1 MFYINFKNNNLNNDG
16 NKGKYRVKMCYFCN
30 EEDQS
35 NNKNF
40 NNNIVTHESCD
51 NNFKNNNLN
60 SEGNKGKYIVQI
72 SNEEGHKKYN
82 CP

>member
-35 NNKNF
+35 NNKNR
-40 NNNIVTHESCD
+40 
-51 NNFKNNNLN
+51 NNFKNSNITNLKGTIIN
-60 SEGNKGKYIVQI
+60 KKVDFEETKLKINEQTGNTKLI
-72 SNEEGHKKYN
+72 
-82 CP
+82 